1 MERMKRSNRK
11 SYTMLQ
17 PCFYVCMSY
26 KQREVQY
33 TVVNFAQDGDAI
45 ATHTQ
50 HRFWRVYNDQL
61 APTYK
66 CCSRA
71 SKLPEFQIL
80 SGSSCKQDHQDKTT
94 VESIVVH
101 GRSQVILVLNY

>member
-1 MERMKRSNRK
+1 MKRSNRK
-11 SYTMLQ
+11 SYTMLE
-17 PCFYVCMSY
+17 PRFYVCMSY

-80 SGSSCKQDHQDKTT
+80 SGSHANKTIKT
-94 VESIVVH
+94 KLRVGSIVVH